1 MRECYVSFASAL
13 EVRDFVNIATK
24 QLFTIRVERDNMQA
38 NAKSILSL
46 CSMGFN
52 CPLHVVIPEQADGT
66 EFFSAVRNYVVA

>member
-24 QLFTIRVERDNMQA
+24 QLFSIRVERGNMQA

-46 CSMGFN
+46 CSLGFH
-52 CPLHVVIPEQADGT
+52 CPLRVVIPEQADGT
-66 EFFSAVRNYVVA
+66 EFFSAVRSYVVA